1 MAGIVILDDSP
12 ARNAVLGAVL
22 RAGGHRVETATTL
35 PGALRLCRQ
44 SDPALVLVELVLRRG
59 NGYSLAGFLQRRTG
73 VPAALMVS
81 RQQAAE
87 IRWAEARGLCGV
99 LTRPRPVSV
108 MQHCV
113 AGLLAARREVVR

>member
-12 ARNAVLGAVL
+12 ARNAVLRGVLSADGHAV
-22 RAGGHRVETATTL
+22 AAATTL
-35 PGALRLCRQ
+35 PGALRLCREVA
-44 SDPALVLVELVLRRG
+44 PALVLVELVLRRG

-87 IRWAEARGLCGV
+87 VRWARARGLAGV
-99 LTRPRPVSV
+99 LARPRPVRV
-108 MQHCV
+108 MQRGV
-113 AGLLAARREVVR
+113 AELLAAPRGALR